1 MRLYVAMKQTRMLSL
16 GAGVQSTTV
25 ALLAVH
31 GQIEKP
37 KHAIFADTGWEEQ
50 ATYVHL
56 EWLTPILEDA
66 GIQVHI
72 VKKGDLRQDTL
83 TTGRIKIPVHM
94 KHDGAGS
101 GMSMRQC
108 TYDYKIA
115 PIQRKQRELIGI
127 AYKQR
132 WKEEHG
138 TIINLMGISVD
149 EIQRAKTNPVK
160 YIDNEFPLLDLR
172 MKRTDCLQWLNKHGY
187 SAPRSAC
194 IGCPYHSND
203 EWRRIKQNPKE
214 WQDAVQFDHALRT
227 IQTKMQSTMYL
238 HPSCKPLDEVDLRT
252 QEEQGQYTLDLFDNE
267 CEGMCGL

>member
-1 MRLYVAMKQTRMLSL
+1 M
-16 GAGVQSTTV
+16 
-25 ALLAVH
+25 
-31 GQIEKP
+31 
-37 KHAIFADTGWEEQ
+37 
-50 ATYVHL
+50 HL

-72 VKKGDLRQDTL
+72 VKKGDLRHDTL

-160 YIDNEFPLLDLR
+160 YIDNEFPVTIDAAPFVVAVIWA
-172 MKRTDCLQWLNKHGY
+172 TY
-187 SAPRSAC
+187 ASASRC
-194 IGCPYHSND
+194 
-203 EWRRIKQNPKE
+203 
-214 WQDAVQFDHALRT
+214 AVTVF
-227 IQTKMQSTMYL
+227 I
-238 HPSCKPLDEVDLRT
+238 
-252 QEEQGQYTLDLFDNE
+252 
-267 CEGMCGL
+267 